1 MPDESFWNLYWDTR
15 LQFLQGQGKGHAILA
30 ASRLIRSKPLQSM
43 RILELGCGEGQ
54 ILGALVE
61 AHQELAHIQESIG
74 IDYDPLAL
82 ETARKVFPA
91 ITFIQGDFTDPDLLE
106 QLGKF
111 DLILLV
117 NALHHVY
124 SDAYDEELGE
134 VDVPTAKTAVQ
145 TAFRFIQQCL
155 NPGGSILLFDG
166 LEADGDLQRLLE
178 IRFLRPQAKN
188 DFLQFSREYQPFR
201 IRYQA
206 VGSKD
211 SILLSVRD
219 FTRYVTKMIFLG
231 KPLWQ
236 RERLES
242 YQYYNRD
249 ELQQM
254 FLENGLTLMEEQF
267 ISVDVQRWQDEIE
280 ILSPDFDFPV
290 EHVLMTGKKPKD
302 LAG

>member
-15 LQFLQGQGKGHAILA
+15 LQYLQGQGKGHAILA
-30 ASRLIRSKPLQSM
+30 ASRLIRSRPLQSM

-61 AHQELAHIQESIG
+61 AHNDMSKIQESIG
-74 IDYDPLAL
+74 VDYDPPSL
-82 ETARKVFPA
+82 ETARKIFPA
-91 ITFIQGDFTDPDLLE
+91 MNFIQGDFTNPDLLDH
-106 QLGKF
+106 LGKF

-117 NALHHVY
+117 NALHHVF

-134 VDVPTAKTAVQ
+134 VDVPTAKSAVRD
-145 TAFRFIQQCL
+145 AFQFIQQCL

-166 LEADGDLQRLLE
+166 LEADGDLQRLIE
-178 IRFLRPQAKN
+178 IRFLHPQAHN
-188 DFLQFSREYQPFR
+188 DFLQFASEYQPFR

-206 VGSKD
+206 GGGKD
-211 SILLSVRD
+211 SILISVRD

-242 YQYYNRD
+242 YQYFNRV

-254 FLENGLTLMEEQF
+254 FRENGLTLMEEQF

-280 ILSPDFDFPV
+280 ILSPYFDFPV
-290 EHVLMTGKKPKD
+290 EHVLMTGIKPKD

>member
-1 MPDESFWNLYWDTR
+1 MANESFWNLYWDTR

-30 ASRLIRSKPLQSM
+30 ASKLIRDDALQSM

-61 AHQELAHIQESIG
+61 AHQELPHIQDSIG
-74 IDYDPLAL
+74 VDYDPHAL

-91 ITFIQGDFTDPDLLE
+91 ITFIQGDFTDLDLLE

-117 NALHHVY
+117 NALHHVF

-134 VDVPTAKTAVQ
+134 VDIPTAKTAVRV
-145 TAFRFIQQCL
+145 AFGFIQQCL

-166 LEADGDLQRLLE
+166 LEADGDLNRLLE
-178 IRFLRPQAKN
+178 IRFLHPQAHK
-188 DFLQFSREYQPFR
+188 DFLQFASEYQPFR

-206 VGSKD
+206 GGSKD
-211 SILLSVRD
+211 SVLISVHD

-242 YQYYNRD
+242 YQYFNRN

-267 ISVDVQRWQDEIE
+267 ISVDMQRWQEEIE

-290 EHVLMTGKKPKD
+290 EHVLMIGKKPKD

>member
-30 ASRLIRSKPLQSM
+30 ASRLIRSDPSQPM

-61 AHQELAHIQESIG
+61 AHQEMLHVQESVG
-74 IDYDPLAL
+74 VDYDPQAL
-82 ETARKVFPA
+82 ETARKAFPA
-91 ITFIQGDFTDPDLLE
+91 LTFLQGDFTDPQLLE
-106 QLGKF
+106 NMGKF

-117 NALHHVY
+117 NALHHVF

-134 VDVPTAKTAVQ
+134 VDTPTAKTAVQ
-145 TAFRFIQQCL
+145 GAFRSIQKCL

-166 LEADGDLQRLLE
+166 LEADGDLQRMLE
-178 IRFLRPQAKN
+178 IRFLHARAQE
-188 DFLQFSREYQPFR
+188 DFLQFAREYQPFR
-201 IRYQA
+201 IRFQA
-206 VGSKD
+206 GSAKN

-242 YQYYNRD
+242 YQYFNRA

-254 FLENGLTLMEEQF
+254 FLENGLTLMEEQS

-280 ILSPDFDFPV
+280 ILSPGFDFPV
-290 EHVLMTGKKPKD
+290 EHILMTGKK
-302 LAG
+302 G

>member
-30 ASRLIRSKPLQSM
+30 ASRLIRGDPSQTM

-61 AHQELAHIQESIG
+61 AHQEMPHIQESVG
-74 IDYDPLAL
+74 VDYDALAL
-82 ETARKVFPA
+82 ETARKAFPA
-91 ITFIQGDFTDPDLLE
+91 IKFIQGDFTDPDLLE
-106 QLGKF
+106 ELGKF

-117 NALHHVY
+117 NALHHVF

-134 VDVPTAKTAVQ
+134 VDVPTAKIAVQ
-145 TAFRFIQQCL
+145 GAFRSIQKCL
-155 NPGGSILLFDG
+155 HPGGSILLFDG

-178 IRFLRPQAKN
+178 IRFLHTQAQE
-188 DFLQFSREYQPFR
+188 DFLQFAREYQPFR
-201 IRYQA
+201 IRYQ
-206 VGSKD
+206 VGSSKD
-211 SILLSVRD
+211 SILISVRD

-242 YQYYNRD
+242 YQYFNRA

-267 ISVDVQRWQDEIE
+267 ISVDMQRWQDEIE

-290 EHVLMTGKKPKD
+290 EHVLMIGK
-302 LAG
+302 

>member
-1 MPDESFWNLYWDTR
+1 MPDESFWNLYWDSR

-30 ASRLIRSKPLQSM
+30 ASSLIRKNSGQSM

-61 AHQELAHIQESIG
+61 AHHDMAHIQESIG
-74 IDYDPLAL
+74 VDYDPLAL
-82 ETARKVFPA
+82 ETARQVFPA
-91 ITFIQGDFTDPDLLE
+91 INFIQGDFTDSEFLAS
-106 QLGKF
+106 LGKY

-117 NALHHVY
+117 NALHHVF

-134 VDVPTAKTAVQ
+134 VDVVLAKIAVRA
-145 TAFRFIQQCL
+145 AFHSIQKCL
-155 NPGGSILLFDG
+155 NPGGLILLFDG
-166 LEADGDLQRLLE
+166 IEPEGDLQRLLE
-178 IRFLRPQAKN
+178 IRFLQPQAYE
-188 DFLQFSREYQPFR
+188 DFLQFAREYQPFR

-206 VGSKD
+206 GHFKD
-211 SILLSVRD
+211 SIQLSVRD

-242 YQYYNRD
+242 YQYFNRV

-267 ISVDVQRWQDEIE
+267 ISVDLQRWQDEIE
-280 ILSPDFDFPV
+280 ILSPDFDFPI
-290 EHVLMTGKKPKD
+290 EHVLLIGKKKKD
-302 LAG
+302 LTG